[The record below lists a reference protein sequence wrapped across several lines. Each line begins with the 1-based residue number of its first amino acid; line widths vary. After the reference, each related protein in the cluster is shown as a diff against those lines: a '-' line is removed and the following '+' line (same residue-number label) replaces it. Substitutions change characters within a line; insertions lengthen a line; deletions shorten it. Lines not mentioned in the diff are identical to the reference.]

1 MDLTWFIIYTL
12 LVLVVVAFVYLCFSD
27 GDFLL
32 MYYSK
37 NGKELEKMKGQVVWI
52 TGASTG
58 IGAALAVEFAKVGSK
73 IVISARSK
81 EKLDQVK
88 KKCLEAGKPQGLKE
102 ADILVLEMDMC
113 KFSTHKPCLEAIL
126 KRFSRLDVLVNN
138 AGKSQRARWEHIEM
152 PVDRDMFELN
162 VFSLVNLTRLVIPQ
176 FEKQGGGTLAVT
188 SSMAGIS
195 GIPFSGTYC
204 GTKHAVHGYFNS
216 LRTEKLTSNIDVVV
230 LCPGPVFS
238 NLLEGAATEK
248 EGENFGGSMGA
259 NDKRMT
265 AERCAFLMMVAI
277 AHKLEEA
284 WITFFPILPMMYAYQ
299 YLPWLT
305 RKFIRLV
312 GPSLFQKL
320 RDSKETVK
328 NK

>member
-1 MDLTWFIIYTL
+1 MDFTWFIIYTF
-12 LVLVVVAFVYLCFSD
+12 LVLGLIALVYLCLSD
-27 GDFLL
+27 GDFQL
-32 MYYSK
+32 MYFNKY
-37 NGKELEKMKGQVVWI
+37 GKELEKMKDQVVWI

-58 IGAALAVEFAKVGSK
+58 IGAALAIESAKLGSK

-81 EKLDQVK
+81 EKLEQVRK
-88 KKCLEAGKPQGLKE
+88 QCLEAGKPHGLKD

-113 KFSTHKPCLEAIL
+113 KFSTHKPCLEQVL
-126 KRFSRLDVLVNN
+126 KRFGKLDVLVHN
-138 AGKSQRARWEHIEM
+138 AGKSQRARWEYIEM
-152 PVDRDMFELN
+152 PVDRDMFDLN
-162 VFSLVNLTRLVIPQ
+162 VFSVVNLTRLVIPQ
-176 FEKQGGGTLAVT
+176 FEKQGGGTFAVT
-188 SSMAGIS
+188 SSLAGIM

-204 GTKHAVHGYFNS
+204 GTKHAINGYFNS
-216 LRTEKLTSNIDVVV
+216 LRTEKLSSKIDVSV

-248 EGENFGGSMGA
+248 EGENFGGSMAA

-265 AERCAFLMMVAI
+265 SERCAHLMMVAI
-277 AHKLEEA
+277 AHKMEEA
-284 WITFFPILPMMYAYQ
+284 WITFFPILPMMYANQ

-312 GPSLFQKL
+312 GPGLFQKL